1 MQILTFANN
10 KGGQGKTTSA
20 LEVAHRLA
28 ALGHAVLFI
37 DADPQANATLTLGT
51 DPARGH
57 LGSALLDASG
67 EGPSCHTLATLSQR
81 PHPTRGLVVVAAN
94 RVMGQQEKIF
104 GTQADY
110 IFFFKRQLARLT
122 NQYNYVVIDTP
133 PSLGPLTLAALAASH
148 AVFIPLVP
156 DLFGSAGM
164 SALLEMVERIRQN
177 FNEKLRVGGIFFTK
191 YAPTYR
197 RALHRQYAGDLQAD
211 QGLTGLIMTQ
221 TIRENVAL
229 AEAQSMQQSVH
240 EYAPSSSGATDYA
253 ALTDEI
259 LLRLSSCKSPN

>member
-20 LEVAHRLA
+20 LGVAHRLA
-28 ALGHAVLFI
+28 ALGHSVLFI

-57 LGSALLDASG
+57 LGDALLDASDG
-67 EGPSCHTLATLSQR
+67 RPSAHTLATLSQR
-81 PHPTRGLVVVAAN
+81 PQPARSLAVVAAN
-94 RVMGQQEKIF
+94 RLMGQQEKIF

-110 IFFFKRQLARLT
+110 IFFFKRQLAGLAS
-122 NQYNYVVIDTP
+122 QYDYVVLDTP
-133 PSLGPLTLAALAASH
+133 PSLGPLTLSALAASH
-148 AVFIPLVP
+148 AVFVPMVP

-164 SALLEMVERIRQN
+164 AALLEMVERIRQN
-177 FNEKLRVGGIFFTK
+177 FNERLRVGGIFFTK

-197 RALHRQYAGDLQAD
+197 RALHRQYAGDLQED
-211 QGLTGLIMTQ
+211 QGLAGLVLTQ
-221 TIRENVAL
+221 TIRENIAL
-229 AEAQSMQQSVH
+229 AEAQSMQQPVYD
-240 EYAPSSSGATDYA
+240 YAPSSSGAADYA

-259 LLRLSSCKSPN
+259 LRRLS

>member
-1 MQILTFANN
+1 MQIITFANN

-20 LEVAHRLA
+20 LGVAHRLA
-28 ALGHAVLFI
+28 ALGHSVLFI

-57 LGSALLDASG
+57 LGDALLDAPDG
-67 EGPSCHTLATLSQR
+67 RPSAHTLATLSQR
-81 PHPTRGLVVVAAN
+81 PQPDRSLAVVAAN
-94 RVMGQQEKIF
+94 RLMGQQEKIF

-110 IFFFKRQLARLT
+110 IFFFKRQLAGLAS
-122 NQYNYVVIDTP
+122 QYEYVVLDTP

-148 AVFIPLVP
+148 AVFVPMVP

-164 SALLEMVERIRQN
+164 AALLEMVERIRQN
-177 FNEKLRVGGIFFTK
+177 FNERLRIGGIFFTK

-197 RALHRQYAGDLQAD
+197 RALHKQYAGDLQQD
-211 QGLTGLIMTQ
+211 PGLAGLVLTQ
-221 TIRENVAL
+221 TIRESIAL
-229 AEAQSMQQSVH
+229 AEAQSMQQPVYD
-240 EYAPSSSGATDYA
+240 YAPSSSGAADYM

-259 LLRLSSCKSPN
+259 LSRLA

>member
-20 LEVAHRLA
+20 LSVAHRLA

-51 DPARGH
+51 NPSQGH
-57 LGSALLDASG
+57 LGDALLDAPDG
-67 EGPSCHTLATLSQR
+67 RPSAHTLATLSQQ
-81 PHPTRGLVVVAAN
+81 PQPTASLAVVAAN
-94 RVMGQQEKIF
+94 RLMGQQEKIF

-110 IFFFKRQLARLT
+110 IFFFKRQLAALAS
-122 NQYNYVVIDTP
+122 QYTYVVIDTP

-148 AVFIPLVP
+148 AVFVPLVP

-164 SALLEMVERIRQN
+164 AALLEMVTRIQQS
-177 FNEKLRVGGIFFTK
+177 FNERLRVGGLFFTK

-197 RALHRQYAGDLQAD
+197 RALHRQYASDLHEDQALA
-211 QGLTGLIMTQ
+211 GLLLKQ
-221 TIRENVAL
+221 TIRENIAL
-229 AEAQSMQQSVH
+229 AEAQSMQQSIY
-240 EYAPSSSGATDYA
+240 EYAPSSSGAADYA
-253 ALTDEI
+253 NLTEEI
-259 LLRLSSCKSPN
+259 LQRLSSHAKA